1 MGALLQFQCSRHP
14 RGYRIV
20 AFDQR
25 RLSKGWIIDGNH
37 IVEPPPNATEDE
49 RLAFELWGD
58 DLLLEKPARI
68 IYWLEPLS
76 PEIEYFD
83 LFEDAPG
90 MFLEFANSPLSPEG
104 VKAFANRYGTLDGAA
119 IPWTEH
125 WYDEIRMIR
134 RAVRAWE
141 RAKITGDFNKIIR
154 IVRERSVAST
164 VAESVEKGTWA
175 SIFLAKDRKTADA
188 RLCICPDEPIDA
200 MWVQLTL
207 AIAGNM
213 NLRRCTECRT
223 WFPISSGENRSDK
236 EYCSDACRM
245 RAYRKRKAARKRGK
259 SAVGGAQS

>member
-1 MGALLQFQCSRHP
+1 MSALLEFQCSRHP
-14 RGYRIV
+14 RGYRIA

-25 RLSKGWIIDGNH
+25 RLSKGWIIDDNR

-49 RLAFELWGD
+49 RLAAKLWD
-58 DLLLEKPARI
+58 YDLVIEKPARI
-68 IYWLEPLS
+68 IYWLKPLS

-90 MFLEFANSPLSPEG
+90 MFLEFANSPRSPEG
-104 VKAFANRYGTLDGAA
+104 VKAFANRYGTLDGANLN
-119 IPWTEH
+119 WTEH

-154 IVRERSVAST
+154 IVHERSMATGSG
-164 VAESVEKGTWA
+164 EKGTWA
-175 SIFLAKDRKTADA
+175 KIFLAKDRKTADA
-188 RLCICPDEPIDA
+188 RLCIRPDDPIDA

-259 SAVGGAQS
+259 SPVGGAQS